1 MEITQ
6 EIIVHF
12 RSQQRKWTIYFR
24 FIYPGWSIIQLEL
37 LCGFEQRY
45 LFIQLWGVKRVNA
58 DCDPLESPFFLLFF
72 SYYSRWIN
80 HNILNTHNWIVLGHP
95 PLWNILPIHQHFV
108 SGLLLL
114 LNNAT
119 LIDAHLID
127 VRWSQCSFDKFP
139 SPCSDPHWIG
149 SRLKC
154 RNETFCWFNGPR
166 LSKSSSSSP
175 SLTIWRVSIP
185 SAINARCAFETWW
198 MVLMVSQGE
207 FRGWVPSN
215 WPRPVSSRLVSVCW
229 CVDCEYYSNEKS
241 RVTSS

>member
-45 LFIQLWGVKRVNA
+45 LFIQLWGVKRVNT
-58 DCDPLESPFFLLFF
+58 DCDPLESPFFLFFF
-72 SYYSRWIN
+72 SYYSWWIN
-80 HNILNTHNWIVLGHP
+80 HNTLNTHNWIVLGHP

-108 SGLLLL
+108 SGLLLP

-127 VRWSQCSFDKFP
+127 VRWSQCSFDKFS

-166 LSKSSSSSP
+166 LSKSSPRHHHWPFGGCQFPQP
-175 SLTIWRVSIP
+175 STHGVLLKPGGWCWWSVRENFVVECP
-185 SAINARCAFETWW
+185 AI
-198 MVLMVSQGE
+198 GP
-207 FRGWVPSN
+207 VP
-215 WPRPVSSRLVSVCW
+215 SRLVSSVS
-229 CVDCEYYSNEKS
+229 VD
-241 RVTSS
+241 V